1 MITRRGCDDLREAAE
16 IVRMISAPFTQ
27 MACDVLCR
35 DTGGTILIHA
45 NGHVEHK
52 RSPWAEAQLRQID
65 VLRIQTIDAVL
76 AELKNRS

>member
-1 MITRRGCDDLREAAE
+1 MISRRDRDDIREAAE
-16 IVRMISAPFTQ
+16 LIRMISAPFTQ
-27 MACDVLCR
+27 MACDVLR
-35 DTGGTILIHA
+35 MDVGGAILIHA